1 MTCCVREFHS
11 LLSLWVYVSYGG
23 PRKGRRD
30 NWTGAVWEAGLPGS
44 LDKQPCWTP
53 VLNSG
58 LMRDLDNPTARNES
72 EFCRRSNSDPG
83 RQLPDDASKTSGFL
97 HGAGM
102 AFSFFLFCFPTHHC
116 NVKAVFLLQH
126 LELIYL
132 YCPNT
137 DTDIESMLSN
147 FVGQSMPF
155 SESVSPS
162 VVSDS

>member
-1 MTCCVREFHS
+1 MFQREEAVFAYCVCSTHKGVQRRGQVQDTEKCPFHPLMTCCVREFHS

-97 HGAGM
+97 HGVGM
-102 AFSFFLFCFPTHHC
+102 AFSFFLF
-116 NVKAVFLLQH
+116 LLPYSS
-126 LELIYL
+126 L
-132 YCPNT
+132 
-137 DTDIESMLSN
+137 
-147 FVGQSMPF
+147 
-155 SESVSPS
+155 
-162 VVSDS
+162 